1 MNPFEIV
8 FGKEP
13 KTIIARDE
21 FETVTQS
28 FTDTTSQCYLITG
41 VRGTGKTVLL
51 SQLSNFYEK
60 DRNWI
65 VININ
70 PEKDILTS
78 LVAKIYSKAKVSH
91 LFKSRTLNIGAH
103 GISVSLQNG
112 QPIVDSENILE
123 IMLNEIKK
131 QKKQLLITIDE
142 VTNSK
147 DVRIFAHTF
156 QSMIRKNFPIYLLM
170 TGLPDQLFSLQ
181 NEKTL
186 TFLYRAPKIFLN
198 KLNSTSIY
206 NSYLNIFD
214 DAKMCRQMTDMVH
227 GYAFAYQL
235 LGMIVYDNNS
245 KLDEKVI
252 KKFDARLAENSYSKI
267 WSELG
272 NTDKQII
279 RAIIKTGGQTSQIMK
294 ETNMKKERYSVYRQ
308 RLIDKGY
315 VDGTEYGKLTIN
327 LPRFDVFIKKY
338 DF

>member
-13 KTIIARDE
+13 KSFIAREE
-21 FETVTQS
+21 FDTIMHS
-28 FTDTTSQCYLITG
+28 FVDSTSQCYLITG

-51 SQLSNFYEK
+51 SQLSNYYEK
-60 DRNWI
+60 DKEWV

-91 LFKSRTLNIGAH
+91 LFRSKTLNIGAH

-112 QPIVDSENILE
+112 QPIVDAENILE
-123 IMLNEIKK
+123 IMLSEIKK
-131 QKKQLLITIDE
+131 QKKKLLITIDE
-142 VTNSK
+142 ITNSK
-147 DVRIFAHTF
+147 DVRVFAHTF
-156 QSMIRKNFPIYLLM
+156 QSMIRKNYPVYLLM
-170 TGLPDQLFSLQ
+170 TGLPDHLYNLQ

-206 NSYLNIFD
+206 NSYLEVFND
-214 DAKMCRQMTDMVH
+214 ENMCKKMTEMVN
-227 GYAFAYQL
+227 GYAYAYQL
-235 LGMIVYDNNS
+235 LGMLVYDNKSN
-245 KLDEKVI
+245 LNEKSI

-272 NTDKQII
+272 NTDKKII
-279 RAIIKTGGQTSQIMK
+279 RAIIKTGGYTSQIMK
-294 ETNMKKERYSVYRQ
+294 ETNMKKEQYSVYRQ
-308 RLIDKGY
+308 RLIEKGY
-315 VDGTEYGKLTIN
+315 VDGSEYGRLTIN
-327 LPRFDVFIKKY
+327 LPRFDLFIKKY